1 MDKRKDAQFYH
12 EEDGNLEILAE
23 KTIGVI
29 GYGNLGRPLALNMR
43 GSNVPSIIVGSERG
57 QPWQRAKKDDFPVFS
72 IAEACAKSDV
82 ALLLLPDEVMT
93 DLYETEIAPN
103 LNKSSAV
110 VFASGYNLAYN
121 LVKPEKSLDV
131 LLLAPRMIGKAIREN
146 FLQGQ
151 GFPSFVSVEQD
162 TTGQAWPILLALA
175 KATGSLRTGVMVLNA
190 TQEAYLDLFIE
201 QGLGPL
207 IGAGIL
213 ASFQVGV
220 EAGLPAEALVIEMY
234 KSGEMSQTFQAM
246 ATLGFFRQVKIH
258 GFAAAFGGMIRS
270 VALDRESI
278 EQNMRQVIAE
288 IKNGSFVRQLQA
300 EKEGGYPS
308 LSLLEEMLQADNP
321 VTTAEE
327 NLNQEMRL

>member
-1 MDKRKDAQFYH
+1 VDKRKNSQFYH

-23 KTIGVI
+23 KTIGII
-29 GYGNLGRPLALNMR
+29 GYGNLGRPFALNIR
-43 GSNVPSIIVGSERG
+43 DSNVHSIIVGSERG
-57 QPWQRAKKDDFPVFS
+57 QSWQRAKKDGFPVFS
-72 IAEACAKSDV
+72 IAEACTKSDV
-82 ALLLLPDEVMT
+82 VLLLLPDEVMT
-93 DLYETEIAPN
+93 DLYETKIAPN

-121 LVKPEKSLDV
+121 LVKPENSLDV

-146 FLQGQ
+146 FLQGH

-162 TTGQAWPILLALA
+162 ATGQAWPILLALA
-175 KATGSLRTGVMVLNA
+175 KATGSLRTGVMVLTA

-213 ASFQVGV
+213 ASFQIGV

-278 EQNMRQVIAE
+278 EQNMRQVIEE
-288 IKNGSFVRQLQA
+288 IKNGSFVSQLQA

-321 VTTAEE
+321 VTIAEE
-327 NLNQEMRL
+327 NLNREMRL